1 MKKLFVLLLGLVLSI
16 GLIGCANDPLVNEA
30 KDYYVTGNFN
40 GWDTIADTGLMVAIA
55 KNDDRIASIKDQ
67 LDDVEFLYLKEITLP
82 TDDAG
87 WTVTYKINEKFS
99 FQSEILLATK
109 GSFINTIGDIEQAN
123 IFVYIEM
130 PLLAKMKFLPEA
142 KINPFIF
149 CGPALSLNALAMNSV
164 GVLDSINGFD
174 LGLIIGSGLSYRRIS
189 FDIRYDRG
197 LIDFDNSADDID
209 LKNQTISFLLGIA
222 FYASGGN

>member
-1 MKKLFVLLLGLVLSI
+1 
-16 GLIGCANDPLVNEA
+16 
-30 KDYYVTGNFN
+30 
-40 GWDTIADTGLMVAIA
+40 
-55 KNDDRIASIKDQ
+55 
-67 LDDVEFLYLKEITLP
+67 
-82 TDDAG
+82 
-87 WTVTYKINEKFS
+87 
-99 FQSEILLATK
+99 
-109 GSFINTIGDIEQAN
+109 
-123 IFVYIEM
+123 
-130 PLLAKMKFLPEA
+130 MKFLPEA

-149 CGPALSLNALAMNSV
+149 CGPALNLNALAMNSV
-164 GVLDSINGFD
+164 GVLDNINRFD